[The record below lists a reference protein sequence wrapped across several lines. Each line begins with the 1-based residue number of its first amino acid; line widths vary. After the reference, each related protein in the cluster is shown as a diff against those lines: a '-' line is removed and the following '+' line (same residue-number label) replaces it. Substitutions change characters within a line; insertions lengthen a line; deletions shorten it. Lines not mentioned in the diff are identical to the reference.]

1 MAAGLKVDV
10 DRQFIPANN
19 PARRVQQIEV
29 AGVVFGLERALYGKG
44 ADMTSRVK
52 EGFFR
57 GVTKLQRKRCLPA
70 FYRFINHLRC

>member
-19 PARRVQQIEV
+19 PARRMQQIEV
-29 AGVVFGLERALYGKG
+29 AGLAFGIERTLYGKG
-44 ADMTSRVK
+44 TDVTGSVK

-57 GVTKLQRKRCLPA
+57 GVTKLQSKRGLPA
-70 FYRFINHLRC
+70 FYCFINHLSC